1 MVIDET
7 GSALGQM
14 AIADAN
20 RIAREKGLDLVE
32 VQPMAQPPVCRIMDF
47 GRQQYE
53 QARREREARKNATKI
68 VIKEVRVR
76 PKTDEHDLETKLR
89 QITGWLKEGD
99 KVQLTLR
106 MRGREQ
112 AHPDVGR
119 KVLTDMAAAVG
130 DVGRIERDV
139 FAEGRQMT
147 LVLAPNISPAK
158 RQSRPANPP
167 QEQQPQQS

>member
-89 QITGWLKEGD
+89 QITGWLKDGD

-147 LVLAPNISPAK
+147 LVLAPNTSPAK
-158 RQSRPANPP
+158 RQSRPVTPP
-167 QEQQPQQS
+167 SEQQPQP